1 MRALL
6 AGLLVLTL
14 AAAPA
19 EAAQVVLKDG
29 RVVSGALEVD
39 GAGLTVTGA
48 GLTVTG
54 ADGKP
59 QTLAFSQVQAVSL
72 DDQPIAPVAKPAESK
87 LLNNDWLVW
96 TAVGANVVT
105 MAVGLVM
112 IYRAASGK

>member
-48 GLTVTG
+48 
-54 ADGKP
+54 DGKP
-59 QTLAFSQVQAVSL
+59 QTLAFSQVQAISL